1 MSDNALRSRD
11 DHATRSTTPTKT
23 PVSYTSFVSSCSNK
37 RDLSVLWSEDE
48 RVAYHDIA
56 RRAAAERMQV
66 YRLAQVASEIFVQ
79 RVGFQELATDA
90 LVHSSKQ
97 TVSRHNGDLSA
108 RGLVA
113 QEQ

>member
-1 MSDNALRSRD
+1 MSDNTLRNRD
-11 DHATRSTTPTKT
+11 DHATTPTTT
-23 PVSYTSFVSSCSNK
+23 PVSYTSFVASCSNK

-48 RVAYHDIA
+48 QVAYHDIA

-66 YRLAQVASEIFVQ
+66 YRLAQVASEIFVE
-79 RVGFQELATDA
+79 RVGFQELTTDA
-90 LVHSSKQ
+90 LIHSSKQ
-97 TVSRHNGDLSA
+97 AVSHHNGDLSA